1 MLYRAESY
9 GALLTTYE
17 GFSDS
22 WCGHRT
28 RNSFAKESVH
38 KVKCLELR
46 LTIRKPCPIK
56 ALDHRSGKIS

>member
-28 RNSFAKESVH
+28 RNSFAKRVFTKSNVWN
-38 KVKCLELR
+38 C
-46 LTIRKPCPIK
+46 
-56 ALDHRSGKIS
+56 A